1 MKSETTEFRSVCF
14 SVGTAAVSSGA
25 VTPQTAPSNHGCDVE
40 TGELAAV
47 EGTGPR
53 TFTGGH
59 GPIHVPR
66 TQLQCVREGVGE
78 A

>member
-1 MKSETTEFRSVCF
+1 M
-14 SVGTAAVSSGA
+14 SSGA
-25 VTPQTAPSNHGCDVE
+25 VTPQTAPSDHGGSRYVE

-53 TFTGGH
+53 TFTGSH
-59 GPIHVPR
+59 GPIQVPR